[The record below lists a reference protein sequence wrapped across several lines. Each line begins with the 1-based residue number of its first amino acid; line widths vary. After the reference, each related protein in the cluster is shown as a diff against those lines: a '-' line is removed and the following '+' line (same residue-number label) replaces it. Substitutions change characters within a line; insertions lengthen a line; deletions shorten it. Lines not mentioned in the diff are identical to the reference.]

1 MTSYSLSTLNPK
13 LDYIG
18 DNPAITEKTIKIYKD
33 RLQTKPDAFGNEFFI
48 CFCLNNNK
56 INNK

>member
-33 RLQTKPDAFGNEFFI
+33 RLQTKPDAFGNEFGF
-48 CFCLNNNK
+48 FKLTNKK